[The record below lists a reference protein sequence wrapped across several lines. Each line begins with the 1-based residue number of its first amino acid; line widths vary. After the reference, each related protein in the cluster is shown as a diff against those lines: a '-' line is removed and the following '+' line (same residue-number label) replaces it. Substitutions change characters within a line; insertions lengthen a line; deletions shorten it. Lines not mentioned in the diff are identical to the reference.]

1 MMPLPFIDIEL
12 SDVTQVGV
20 SVDSFFLPITE
31 HYESEGLAIMVRGR
45 CYAFDYTDLYDN
57 AIQSGKAWHMMLL
70 ETFWPHYGTKKPP
83 SRSWLATCPEISCSC
98 LF

>member
-1 MMPLPFIDIEL
+1 MPLPFIDIEL

-70 ETFWPHYGTKKPP
+70 ETCLAALWHEKTTKPVLVGYVP
-83 SRSWLATCPEISCSC
+83 GNIM
-98 LF
+98 